1 MKLVCTS
8 WSLNMASDAKLL
20 SLADVC
26 KMLSKPE
33 STVKRYARESLLP
46 SVKEGNSLFFP
57 EDAVL
62 KYMEIEKRLG

>member
-1 MKLVCTS
+1 MES
-8 WSLNMASDAKLL
+8 NMAGDVKLL
-20 SLADVC
+20 SLAKVC
-26 KMLSKPE
+26 EMLNKPE

-46 SVKEGNSLFFP
+46 ATKNGSDLLFP